1 MPRKL
6 SDEDKER
13 IIQLYRSSGE
23 TTSTLAKLY
32 QVSSSTISRFL
43 KTNLSDLEY
52 DELIQQKRM
61 NRAVNRSESSLDSD
75 ESDKPTEK
83 SKLPAAP
90 RRRSRSQKKKTETPI
105 LQEKAKPQPVNTVTA
120 AKQLNLFS
128 GKNEDTKE
136 DEHGPMVD
144 VAALQELLGEDLGD
158 LNEDEEDLEDS
169 DEEDWEEEPLPQLS
183 NSDFQVLPLA
193 KATFPNI
200 CYVVIDRRAE
210 LIVRPLK
217 EFGDLGKIPPQEV
230 QQKTLPIFENHK
242 VARRFSNRSQRVIK
256 ITDGG
261 MFAKTSSHLQG
272 KGITRLLMDGKVY
285 SF

>member
-13 IIQLYRSSGE
+13 IIQLYRTSGE
-23 TTSTLAKLY
+23 TTSTLAELY
-32 QVSSSTISRFL
+32 KVSSSTISRFL

-52 DELIQQKRM
+52 DELIQQKRN
-61 NRAVNRSESSLDSD
+61 NRRITHVPGEESNTS
-75 ESDKPTEK
+75 TEK
-83 SKLPAAP
+83 SELPATR
-90 RRRSRSQKKKTETPI
+90 RRRSRSDKKKTETPI
-105 LQEKAKPQPVNTVTA
+105 LQEKATPQPVNTVLA
-120 AKQLNLFS
+120 AEQLNLFS
-128 GKNEDTKE
+128 RKNEDTKE
-136 DEHGPMVD
+136 DEDGPMVD

-158 LNEDEEDLEDS
+158 LNEDEEDFEDS

-200 CYVVIDRRAE
+200 CYVVIDRGAE

-217 EFGDLGKIPPQEV
+217 EFGDLGRIPPKEV
-230 QQKTLPIFENHK
+230 QQKTLPIFDNHK

-256 ITDGG
+256 VPDGE

-272 KGITRLLMDGKVY
+272 KGITRLLMDGQVY

>member
-13 IIQLYRSSGE
+13 IIQLYRTSGE
-23 TTSTLAKLY
+23 TTSTLAELY

-52 DELIQQKRM
+52 DELIQQKRN
-61 NRAVNRSESSLDSD
+61 NRRITPVPGD
-75 ESDKPTEK
+75 ESDTSTEK
-83 SKLPAAP
+83 SELPATR
-90 RRRSRSQKKKTETPI
+90 RRRSRSQKKTETPI

-136 DEHGPMVD
+136 DEDGPMVD

-169 DEEDWEEEPLPQLS
+169 DEDDWEEEPLPQLS
-183 NSDFQVLPLA
+183 KSDFQVLPLG

-217 EFGDLGKIPPQEV
+217 EFGDLGRIPPKEV

-256 ITDGG
+256 VPDGE

>member
-13 IIQLYRSSGE
+13 IIQLYRTSGE
-23 TTSTLAKLY
+23 TTSTLAELY
-32 QVSSSTISRFL
+32 QVSSSTIGRFL

-52 DELIQQKRM
+52 DELIQQKRN
-61 NRAVNRSESSLDSD
+61 NRRITPVPGD
-75 ESDKPTEK
+75 ESDTSTEK
-83 SKLPAAP
+83 SELPATR

-105 LQEKAKPQPVNTVTA
+105 LQDNTVTGVE
-120 AKQLNLFS
+120 QLNLFS
-128 GKNEDTKE
+128 GKNEDTQE
-136 DEHGPMVD
+136 DEDGEMLD
-144 VAALQELLGEDLGD
+144 VVALQELLGEDLGD

-183 NSDFQVLPLA
+183 KSDFQVLPLA

-200 CYVVIDRRAE
+200 CYVVIDRGAE

-217 EFGDLGKIPPQEV
+217 EFCDLGRIPPKEV
-230 QQKTLPIFENHK
+230 QQKTLPIFDNYK

-256 ITDGG
+256 ITDSG
-261 MFAKTSSHLQG
+261 MFAKTSSHLQA
-272 KGITRLLMDGKVY
+272 KGIARLLMDGNVY
-285 SF
+285 FV